1 MVFMIATMVFVM
13 AFPTLASAM
22 TGYTGKTELVIKV
35 DGNTQT
41 PFRML
46 FREVKYIIQDGNRVN
61 LSAGFQVFSERFS
74 GTDYVEDYISQ
85 YGIQK
90 STPSSWTQIDD
101 YGFET
106 DLDPIALQSP
116 TLNITIYDG
125 KVNDKL
131 FIYIPNN
138 TTYTLSYIEENSICQ
153 PAMANSQQTYQ
164 WGFSVLQLEVTLV
177 LLTIWTLG
185 VWVMWLDAHLSLTT
199 RGRYEVPHGFK
210 AVLYL
215 ADSIRNDFN
224 DLSEEPELLTDEELR
239 KYAADHLRGGKV
251 QIQVSEYQFDFSL
264 WLSSWHW
271 LKTNKLWA
279 SAFLVALASSW
290 WFCGQ
295 FVVVFIM
302 WLATAAHWKRKT
314 RAVVAWTAFIIGI
327 PISLKATPPVVYFSS
342 DYRFLSSLGDTSR

>member
-1 MVFMIATMVFVM
+1 MEY
-13 AFPTLASAM
+13 P
-22 TGYTGKTELVIKV
+22 
-35 DGNTQT
+35 D
-41 PFRML
+41 
-46 FREVKYIIQDGNRVN
+46 
-61 LSAGFQVFSERFS
+61 
-74 GTDYVEDYISQ
+74 ISQ
-85 YGIQK
+85 YGIH
-90 STPSSWTQIDD
+90 SNTPSNWTQIDD
-101 YGFET
+101 YGYET
-106 DLDPIALQSP
+106 DSDPIELQSP

-125 KVNDKL
+125 KVNNKS

-138 TTYTLSYIEENSICQ
+138 TTYTLSYIEENSVCQ
-153 PAMANSQQTYQ
+153 PATANSQQTYQ

-224 DLSEEPELLTDEELR
+224 DLGEEPELLIDVELR
-239 KYAADHLRGGKV
+239 KHAADHLRGGKV
-251 QIQVSEYQFDFSL
+251 KIQVSESQFDFSL
-264 WLSSWHW
+264 WRSSWHW

-290 WFCGQ
+290 WLCGQ
-295 FVVVFIM
+295 FVVVFTM

-314 RAVVAWTAFIIGI
+314 RAVVGWTAFVVGI
-327 PISLKATPPVVYFSS
+327 PISLKATSPVVYFSS
-342 DYRFLSSLGDTSR
+342 DYRFLSSLADTTR